1 MLKDK
6 RNKLEKRLNNIT
18 EKIVLDKIEEFLK
31 REEFK
36 DFSITEEKILEMA
49 AYALNRLPA
58 KYVTSLKGE
67 VFLKTEELE
76 QQYSADITSVVIKS
90 IKKITENYNNDDE

>member
-6 RNKLEKRLNNIT
+6 RKQLKNKLNNIT
-18 EKIVLDKIEEFLK
+18 EEMVLEKIEEFLE
-31 REEFK
+31 REKFK
-36 DFSITEEKILEMA
+36 DISINEEKILEMA

-58 KYVTSLKGE
+58 KYVTSVKGE

-76 QQYSADITSVVIKS
+76 QQYSADITSVVIRAIQKV
-90 IKKITENYNNDDE
+90 TENNNN